1 MADQAKRREAA
12 TSVLKRGLDLLACFS
27 QDHPT
32 RSLTDLSALSG
43 LPLTTTHRIVAQL
56 EEWGAI
62 ERLEDSRYRV
72 GLRLWEVATLAPRTV
87 GLQTIAHPYMQDL
100 METTSYDIH
109 LAVRDGYDSI
119 FIERMRPTR
128 HPALRPRVGARVPLH
143 ATAVGQVLLAHAS
156 EDFQDEFLSRPL
168 RPFTSRTVTD
178 NDLLRAQLGPIRA
191 QGFAISDR
199 EIADEYVAI
208 ASPVTSARGDVV
220 AALSLVFPYSQASE
234 ANAVHLARV
243 TAKTI
248 SRALRSAHVN

>member
-1 MADQAKRREAA
+1 MAKDVPAMA
-12 TSVLKRGLDLLACFS
+12 TSVLRRGLDVLATFS
-27 QDHPT
+27 QEHPEQ
-32 RSLTDLSALSG
+32 SLKELSANSG

-56 EEWGAI
+56 EAWGAL
-62 ERLEDSRYRV
+62 ERLEDARYRV

-119 FIERMRPTR
+119 FIERIRPTR
-128 HPALRPRVGARVPLH
+128 HPALRPRIGARVPLH
-143 ATAVGQVLLAHAS
+143 ATAVGQVLLAHAPAQ
-156 EDFQDEFLSRPL
+156 FQEEFLSRPL
-168 RPFTSRTVTD
+168 RPFTTRTVTD
-178 NDLLRAQLGPIRA
+178 NALLRAQLGPIRA

-208 ASPVTSARGDVV
+208 AAPVTSARSAVV
-220 AALSLVFPYSQASE
+220 AALSLVFPHSQASE
-234 ANAVHLARV
+234 ANAVHLVRV

-248 SRALRSAHVN
+248 SRALRSVHVG